1 MMEERQRDGVA
12 IKAIDDN
19 TITIGGYGVVFGGVD
34 LTGEQFANDT
44 DFWLDKLPGARPVL
58 YDHGGDATVK
68 AAVLGATTK
77 IEADA
82 VGLWVEAQLQRS
94 AQYADYVL
102 ELLKAGALGYSSG
115 ALSHLVERV
124 QGPGATVIKS
134 WPIGE
139 FSLTPT
145 PAEPRTLGVAEIRAL
160 AEFAEN
166 LRAWLPEDAGEAS
179 AAGADEP
186 EAAQVADVKTTTIE
200 VMEDGMSDNMQPG
213 IDIDALAEKV
223 VGALK
228 AQGMDAG
235 FMTPNQGQPQES
247 KEERHL
253 KAFREYLRTGT
264 KAAMEVG
271 TVGEGGYLVPQL
283 YSNELITA
291 LTDMSIL
298 RMAGARVLTVG
309 GSTAF
314 NVPTMTKS
322 TAAAITDEE
331 GNYDEAEPSFGQVA
345 FTPWKYT
352 KLIKVSEELVLDSR
366 IDLMSQVMVPDAAQA
381 FAAAENT
388 AFTTGN
394 GSTAPQ
400 GIVTG
405 GTVGKTTA
413 AADAITSDEIIDLY
427 HALGYLY
434 RQNGVWFMN
443 DSTAAYIRK
452 LIDGAGNYIWQPGL
466 QAGQPD
472 RLLGRPVYTLNSMA
486 TIAAEAKVIVFGDPR
501 FFWIADFAG
510 MGMQR
515 LNELYAYTGQVGFRW
530 FKRFDSNVMLAEAI
544 QVLQMHA

>member
-1 MMEERQRDGVA
+1 MERQRTGIA
-12 IKAIDDN
+12 IKAMDEA

-34 LTGEQFANDT
+34 LTGEQFTADC
-44 DFWLDKLPGARPVL
+44 DFWLEKLPGPRPVL
-58 YDHGGDATVK
+58 YDHGGEPTLK
-68 AAVLGATTK
+68 AAVLGATTT
-77 IEADA
+77 IEADE

-102 ELLKAGALGYSSG
+102 ELLQAGVLGYSSG

-124 QGPGATVIKS
+124 HGPGATVIKS

-160 AEFAEN
+160 AEFADG
-166 LRAWLPEDAGEAS
+166 LRAWLPEGAGDAP

-186 EAAQVADVKTTTIE
+186 EAAQVADVKQRTIA

-223 VGALK
+223 VASLK
-228 AQGMDAG
+228 AAGADAG
-235 FMTPNQGQPQES
+235 FLTPKQGQDQTSP
-247 KEERHL
+247 EERHL
-253 KAFREYLRTGT
+253 KAFRDYVRTGQ

-271 TVGEGGYLVPQL
+271 TTTEGGFLVPIQ
-283 YSNELITA
+283 YSNDLITA
-291 LTDMSIL
+291 LVDMSIL
-298 RMAGARVLTVG
+298 RMAGARVLSVG

-314 NVPTMTKS
+314 KVPTMTKS

-331 GNYDEAEPSFGQVA
+331 GNYDEAEPTFNEVT

-394 GSTAPQ
+394 GTTAPQ

-434 RQNGVWFMN
+434 RQNAVWFMN
-443 DSTAAYIRK
+443 DATAAYIRK

-486 TIAAEAKVIVFGDPR
+486 TITAEAKVLVFGDPR
-501 FFWIADFAG
+501 YFWIADFAG

>member
-1 MMEERQRDGVA
+1 MMERQRTGIA
-12 IKAIDDN
+12 IKAMDEA

-34 LTGEQFANDT
+34 LTGEQFAKDC
-44 DFWLDKLPGARPVL
+44 DFWLEKLPGSRPVL
-58 YDHGGDATVK
+58 YDHGGEPTLK

-77 IEADA
+77 IEADE

-102 ELLKAGALGYSSG
+102 ELLQAGVLGYSSG

-160 AEFAEN
+160 AEFAEG
-166 LRAWLPEDAGEAS
+166 LRAWLPEGAGDAP

-186 EAAQVADVKTTTIE
+186 EAAQVADVKKRTIE

-223 VGALK
+223 VASLK
-228 AQGMDAG
+228 AAGADAG
-235 FMTPNQGQPQES
+235 FLTPNHGQDQTSP
-247 KEERHL
+247 EERHL
-253 KAFREYLRTGT
+253 KAFRDYVRTGQ
-264 KAAMEVG
+264 KAALEVG
-271 TVGEGGYLVPQL
+271 TTTEGGFLVPIQ

-291 LTDMSIL
+291 LVDMSIL
-298 RMAGARVLTVG
+298 RMAGARVLSVG

-314 NVPTMTKS
+314 KVPTMTKS

-331 GNYDEAEPSFGQVA
+331 GNYDEAEPTFNEVT

-394 GSTAPQ
+394 GTTAPQ

-434 RQNGVWFMN
+434 RQNAVWFMN
-443 DSTAAYIRK
+443 DATAAYIRK

-486 TIAAEAKVIVFGDPR
+486 TIAAQAKVIVFGDPR
-501 FFWIADFAG
+501 YFWIADFAG

>member
-1 MMEERQRDGVA
+1 MMERQRTGIA
-12 IKAIDDN
+12 IKAMDEA

-34 LTGEQFANDT
+34 LTGEQFTADC
-44 DFWLDKLPGARPVL
+44 DFWLEKLPGPRPVL
-58 YDHGGDATVK
+58 YDHGGEPTLK

-77 IEADA
+77 IEADEA
-82 VGLWVEAQLQRS
+82 GLWVEAQLQRS

-102 ELLKAGALGYSSG
+102 ELLQAGVLGYSSG

-124 QGPGATVIKS
+124 HGPGATVIKS

-160 AEFAEN
+160 AEFADG
-166 LRAWLPEDAGEAS
+166 LRAWLPEGAGDAP

-186 EAAQVADVKTTTIE
+186 EAAQVADVKQRTIA
-200 VMEDGMSDNMQPG
+200 VMEDGMNDNMQPG

-223 VGALK
+223 VASLK
-228 AQGMDAG
+228 AAGADAG
-235 FMTPNQGQPQES
+235 FLTPKQGQDQTSP
-247 KEERHL
+247 EERHL
-253 KAFREYLRTGT
+253 KAFRDYVRTGQ

-271 TVGEGGYLVPQL
+271 TTTEGGFLVPIQ

-291 LTDMSIL
+291 LVDMSIL
-298 RMAGARVLTVG
+298 RMAGARVLSVG

-314 NVPTMTKS
+314 KVPTMTKS

-331 GNYDEAEPSFGQVA
+331 GNYDEAEPTFNEVT

-394 GSTAPQ
+394 GTTAPQ

-434 RQNGVWFMN
+434 RQNAVWFMN
-443 DSTAAYIRK
+443 DATAAYIRK

-486 TIAAEAKVIVFGDPR
+486 TITAEAKVIVFGDPR
-501 FFWIADFAG
+501 YFWIADFAG

>member
-1 MMEERQRDGVA
+1 M
-12 IKAIDDN
+12 N
-19 TITIGGYGVVFGGVD
+19 
-34 LTGEQFANDT
+34 
-44 DFWLDKLPGARPVL
+44 
-58 YDHGGDATVK
+58 
-68 AAVLGATTK
+68 
-77 IEADA
+77 
-82 VGLWVEAQLQRS
+82 
-94 AQYADYVL
+94 
-102 ELLKAGALGYSSG
+102 
-115 ALSHLVERV
+115 
-124 QGPGATVIKS
+124 
-134 WPIGE
+134 
-139 FSLTPT
+139 
-145 PAEPRTLGVAEIRAL
+145 
-160 AEFAEN
+160 
-166 LRAWLPEDAGEAS
+166 
-179 AAGADEP
+179 
-186 EAAQVADVKTTTIE
+186 
-200 VMEDGMSDNMQPG
+200 DNMQPG

-223 VGALK
+223 VASLK
-228 AQGMDAG
+228 AAGADAG
-235 FMTPNQGQPQES
+235 FLTPKQGQDQTSP
-247 KEERHL
+247 EERHL
-253 KAFREYLRTGT
+253 KAFRDYVRTGQ

-271 TVGEGGYLVPQL
+271 TTTEGGFLVPIQ

-291 LTDMSIL
+291 LVDMSIL
-298 RMAGARVLTVG
+298 RMAGARVLSVG

-314 NVPTMTKS
+314 KVPTMTKS

-331 GNYDEAEPSFGQVA
+331 GNYDEAEPTFNEVT

-394 GSTAPQ
+394 GTTAPQ

-434 RQNGVWFMN
+434 RQNAVWFMN
-443 DSTAAYIRK
+443 DATAAYIRK

-486 TIAAEAKVIVFGDPR
+486 TITAEAKVIVFGDPR
-501 FFWIADFAG
+501 YFWIADFAG